1 MTEWFASYNSVEQL
15 FLLGWHRR
23 WNHSGLQTHSHGRW
37 PRPSRWPGRATS
49 TATPDFQALTIQG
62 ISSFFTM
69 FGVVGFTL
77 YHNAALGVVLALA
90 RCGGRRR
97 ASRCGSSSK
106 IFRSM
111 MRLQSSGTV
120 SLFAAVGSE
129 GSVYLTVG
137 KDGGRVQI
145 NFANRLREFEAV
157 SADGSTLPTGTRDSS
172 AERDGQHAGRRAGRA
187 ADSVVS

>member
-15 FLLGWHRR
+15 FLLAGIVG
-23 WNHSGLQTHSHGRW
+23 GLVLVFRLILTIAGLDHHGGIDAVHVD
-37 PRPSRWPGRATS
+37 SDAG
-49 TATPDFQALTIQG
+49 FQALTIQG

-69 FGVVGFTL
+69 FGVVGFVM
-77 YHNAALGVVLALA
+77 YHNAALGLVLALA
-90 RCGGRRR
+90 GAVAAGVV
-97 ASRCGSSSK
+97 SVWIIQK
-106 IFRSM
+106 VFRSM
-111 MRLQSSGTV
+111 LRLQSSGTV

-157 SADGSTLPTGTRDSS
+157 SADGATIPTGTPIRVQSV
-172 AERDGQHAGRRAGRA
+172 A
-187 ADSVVS
+187 ANTLVVAPVDR

>member
-1 MTEWFASYNSVEQL
+1 MTEWFASYNGVEQM
-15 FLLGWHRR
+15 FLLSRNRR
-23 WNHSGLQTHSHGRW
+23 WNHSGLQTHSHRRRARSSRRRGRVHVD
-37 PRPSRWPGRATS
+37 SDGG
-49 TATPDFQALTIQG
+49 FQALTIQG

-77 YHNAALGVVLALA
+77 YHNAALGMVLALA
-90 RCGGRRR
+90 GALARRR
-97 ASRCGSSSK
+97 RSRCGSSSK

-111 MRLQSSGTV
+111 LRLQSSGTV

-157 SADGSTLPTGTRDSS
+157 SADGSTLSPPARRS
-172 AERDGQHAGRRAGRA
+172 ACKASTANTL
-187 ADSVVS
+187 VVAPVDR

>member
-1 MTEWFASYNSVEQL
+1 MTEWFASHNGVEQM
-15 FLLGWHRR
+15 FLLAGFVGGIILIFRLILTVA
-23 WNHSGLQTHSHGRW
+23 GLDHHGGIDAAHVD
-37 PRPSRWPGRATS
+37 SDDG
-49 TATPDFQALTIQG
+49 FQALTIQG

-69 FGVVGFTL
+69 FGVVGYTL
-77 YHNAALGVVLALA
+77 YRTASLGMVLALVGA
-90 RCGGRRR
+90 IAAGVV
-97 ASRCGSSSK
+97 SVWIIQK

-111 MRLQSSGTV
+111 MRLQSTGTV

-157 SADGSTLPTGTRDSS
+157 SADGATIPTGTPIRVQSV
-172 AERDGQHAGRRAGRA
+172 A
-187 ADSVVS
+187 ANTLVVAPVDR